1 MLKFIT
7 IIVIYLIGLV
17 SFAQESQKENNLI
30 ENKENLKV
38 TATVSNV
45 SSDDGIIK
53 FAIYNSE
60 ESFKQRK
67 PVMAKGVSIK
77 NGVAKVSFED
87 LFPNTSYAIICYHDA
102 NNNGKMDFQENG
114 MPLEDYGATNNVFN
128 YGPPQFNNAKFEL
141 IDKDLTFEIK
151 FM

>member
-1 MLKFIT
+1 MLKIIT
-7 IIVIYLIGLV
+7 IIIVYLIGLV
-17 SFAQESQKENNLI
+17 SFAQNSQEVNSLNEIKES
-30 ENKENLKV
+30 LKV
-38 TATVSNV
+38 TALVKNVVS
-45 SSDDGIIK
+45 DQGTIQ
-53 FAIYNSE
+53 FAIYDSE

-67 PVMAKGVSIK
+67 PLEAKGVSIN
-77 NGVAKVSFED
+77 NGVAKVSFEG
-87 LFPNTSYAIICYHDA
+87 LNPKTYAIICYHDA
-102 NNNGKMDFQENG
+102 NGNGKMDFQENG